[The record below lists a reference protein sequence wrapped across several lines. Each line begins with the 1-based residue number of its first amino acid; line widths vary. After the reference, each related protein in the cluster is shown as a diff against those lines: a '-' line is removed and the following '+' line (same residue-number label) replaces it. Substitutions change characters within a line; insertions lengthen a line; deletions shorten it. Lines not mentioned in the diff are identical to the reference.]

1 MPSEFQN
8 HSPST
13 SFTTSPSI
21 PRPEPED
28 EELDALDDERARARQ
43 LRRSRSQMQNRR
55 LVIEGRSGR
64 RVVEEPDSARPQF
77 CDPEVDARFP
87 GPDLAD
93 RVSARSV
100 TEARATAQH
109 FEHYSSYDAATH
121 GPGPTP
127 DWVVTSLAAVDTN
140 LGIVKTGKEADV
152 HLIERSIPGT
162 KSCLLA
168 VKTYR
173 SADHRMF
180 HRDSGYTEGRRT
192 RRSREARAMDT
203 RTAFGKELLAGK
215 WAGAEFAALSRLWLA
230 GVPVPYPVQ
239 LIGSE
244 LMMEFIGGEDGVAA
258 PRLANFTP
266 GRNEDSSAI
275 FAGLWND
282 LVSALEQLAGM
293 GLSHGDLSPYNVLV
307 DTVDGAHRCVLIDLP
322 QVVDVIAN
330 PQGRMYLARDAAVIS
345 EFFRRRGVG
354 RANSE
359 VLTLQLTTEAG
370 LGTGV
375 T

>member
-1 MPSEFQN
+1 MPHYSQRP
-8 HSPST
+8 SPST
-13 SFTTSPSI
+13 PITTSPSE
-21 PRPEPED
+21 PRPDAGD
-28 EELDALDDERARARQ
+28 EELAALDDEQAFAVH
-43 LRRSRSQMQNRR
+43 LRRSRSQLHNRR
-55 LVIEGRSGR
+55 LVIEGKSGR
-64 RVVEEPDSARPQF
+64 RLVEEPESVLGAGG
-77 CDPEVDARFP
+77 V
-87 GPDLAD
+87 
-93 RVSARSV
+93 VSER
-100 TEARATAQH
+100 RAAAGD
-109 FEHYSSYDAATH
+109 FERYSSYDAATH
-121 GPGPTP
+121 GPGPVP

-152 HLIERSIPGT
+152 HLIERSIPGMQT
-162 KSCLLA
+162 SLLA

-173 SADHRMF
+173 TSDHRMF
-180 HRDSGYTEGRRT
+180 HRDAGYTEGRRT

-244 LMMEFIGGEDGVAA
+244 LMMEFIGSENGVAA
-258 PRLANFTP
+258 SRLANFTP
-266 GRNEDSSAI
+266 GPNEDRSAI
-275 FAGLWND
+275 FAGLWSD
-282 LVSALEQLAGM
+282 LVSALEQLAGL

-307 DTVDGAHRCVLIDLP
+307 HSADGVHRCVLIDLP

-330 PQGRMYLARDAAVIS
+330 PQGRMYLARDARVIS
-345 EFFRRRGVG
+345 EFFHRRGVT
-354 RANSE
+354 RANAE

-370 LGTGV
+370 LGPGV